1 MELTF
6 GERLKDVMEEKG
18 ITQKELCK
26 LTGISTTTLSNAM
39 NDISRSEYDKEQ
51 GVVMKCNNLIK
62 LCNVLN
68 VSADYLLGL
77 SNVQDIGNSEKND
90 ISKITGLT
98 GKSIEKLMR
107 YKNDKFPNR
116 ELEALNLLLENDDLV
131 LYSLYEYLSIYPF
144 GETYGQMNNE
154 DLNRCMSD
162 YDKEKILLFE
172 LMERIDIFKS
182 HLKHEYDEQYRKKKI
197 NDLEIRIATEDLTEE
212 EIEELSKLIKK
223 LKNYDKDSLI

>member
-223 LKNYDKDSLI
+223 LKNYDKYSLI

>member
-107 YKNDKFPNR
+107 YKNDKFSNR

-223 LKNYDKDSLI
+223 LKNYDKYSLI

>member
-1 MELTF
+1 MKLTF

-62 LCNVLN
+62 ICNVLN

-77 SNVQDIGNSEKND
+77 SNVQDIGNTEKND

-98 GKSIEKLMR
+98 GKSIEKLMC
-107 YKNDKFPNR
+107 YKNDKFPR
-116 ELEALNLLLENDDLV
+116 KTEALNLLLENDDLV

-162 YDKEKILLFE
+162 YDKEKLLLFE
-172 LMERIDIFKS
+172 LMERIKLFKF
-182 HLKHEYDEQYRKKKI
+182 HLKYEYDEQYRKKKI
-197 NDLEIRIATEDLTEE
+197 NDLEIRIATEDLAKE